1 MTYIA
6 FVLRRAVIIAAV
18 VAILCTLVLICGLWL
33 LFVTAIAMGTVALR
47 ALEAVLSAAVNALAQ
62 PGLLG
67 PLGLFLI
74 GALIFLLRAAVLFAA
89 HVRNAGR
96 ASPARRHEKSPA
108 RWGHGWGPMCKRVWH
123 HTAADD
129 SLRAICWRTDHDSA
143 LRKTANPGPQR

>member
-1 MTYIA
+1 VIYIA

-33 LFVTAIAMGTVALR
+33 LFVMAIAMGTVALG
-47 ALEAVLSAAVNALAQ
+47 ALEAVLSAAVNALSQ

-74 GALIFLLRAAVLFAA
+74 GALIFLLMAAVLFAA
-89 HVRNAGR
+89 AFGTQVARHPPADMKKAQPVEAKAG
-96 ASPARRHEKSPA
+96 ALCATVA
-108 RWGHGWGPMCKRVWH
+108 Y
-123 HTAADD
+123 D

-143 LRKTANPGPQR
+143 LRKTANPAPQH